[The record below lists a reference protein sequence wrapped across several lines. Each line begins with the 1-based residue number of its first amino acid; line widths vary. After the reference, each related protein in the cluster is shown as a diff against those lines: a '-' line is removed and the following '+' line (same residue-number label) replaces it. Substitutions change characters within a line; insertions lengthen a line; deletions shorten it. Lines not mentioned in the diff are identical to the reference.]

1 MSCKEYGEVLDL
13 ARGVISETLEQTA
26 DGFQVKDLAPI
37 FSENLDKA
45 MLAYTGGSLIAA
57 EWRDHSKD
65 CILLTMNFAIDTA
78 CDALRI
84 PATSGLAFQE
94 TLELMDMVQGLTM
107 SVLKKLPGGVSPAE
121 GIEIVFENIPGVIKG
136 VDGMGKISEE
146 FKSNIRDYLKCVCT
160 WAVNFAFSLK
170 DASVKIA

>member
-13 ARGVISETLEQTA
+13 ARGVISVTIAQTA
-26 DGFQVKDLAPI
+26 DGFQIKDLAPI

-45 MLAYTGGSLIAA
+45 MLAYTDSKLIPA
-57 EWRDHSKD
+57 EWRDHTKD
-65 CILLTMNFAIDTA
+65 CILLTVNFAIDTA

-84 PATSGLAFQE
+84 PATNGLAFQE

-107 SVLKKLPGGVSPAE
+107 SVLKRLPGGITPAE